1 MTITSLE
8 GWDIHAG
15 SDVSSVPWGEH
26 GNARA
31 KILGTGDG
39 YVLAVVDADAGYT
52 GTPHEH
58 TNTEFLYVVAGRIR
72 NQGRS
77 MHAGDGYVASIGSKH
92 TDFEAEV
99 ASTYISIFKL

>member
-1 MTITSLE
+1 VTIAPLD
-8 GWDIHAG
+8 GWDINAG
-15 SDVSSVPWGEH
+15 SEVSWVPWGEH

-39 YVLAVVDADAGYT
+39 YVLAVVEADTGYT
-52 GTPHEH
+52 GTRHEH
-58 TNTEFLYVVAGRIR
+58 TNTEFLYVVSGRIR

-77 MHAGDGYVASIGSKH
+77 MRAGDAYVASVGSEH

-99 ASTYISIFKL
+99 ASTYLSIFKV